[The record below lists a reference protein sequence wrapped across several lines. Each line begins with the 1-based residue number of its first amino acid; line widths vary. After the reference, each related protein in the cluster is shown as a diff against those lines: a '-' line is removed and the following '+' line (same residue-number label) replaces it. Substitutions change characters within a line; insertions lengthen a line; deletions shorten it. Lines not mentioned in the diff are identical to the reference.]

1 MAWYKEGGWFHRSK
15 DHIVV
20 RSTGRAI
27 HHTSKAVHWLLALG
41 TGLLVVAS
49 CLLAGAAWRLAQG
62 PIDLGGWSDRLRSA
76 LIDDDAP
83 IRVSFD
89 GVFLAWEGFS
99 KGVDYPLDLR
109 LSGVTITDSA
119 GRRLIA
125 APGAH
130 LTFSLAGL
138 LLGRVVPR
146 AIEVD
151 HAQIAVTRE
160 AGGTIDLGGDLAS
173 VGATDSGNIDLR
185 QIQEQLSRPAS
196 GDHGRTRGL
205 FDQLRR
211 THFRGTEVTLRDQE
225 SGLVIRTQD
234 MDLDLVRAR
243 SGRIRGMLRAPL
255 SIGNQ
260 QASLAA
266 QADWAAGSKAMLDM
280 KLTALR
286 PAGVGAIPPALA
298 FLAGIDAPVA
308 LATTIGFD
316 PDFKPNQMRADIQVG
331 QGQILVGQ
339 GSVPVRSAAIA
350 LSGRPGE
357 ITISRGRFDVAHTP
371 EGSPELVDIGGTVT
385 HSADRVSASLTLGL
399 SQIDVADLPRLWPP
413 GIARGSRPWVIENV
427 TAGMATRGTASFVIE
442 ADDALHDVVL
452 TNATGDLDGSNGT
465 FTWIDNVPAVEQTDF
480 HLHLV
485 DPDTLDIR
493 VSSAH
498 QRIRNGAP
506 DLLIRDGQ
514 MHITGLALHDQTA
527 VIRTRVEGPVASA
540 LSLLKEPRLHL
551 LSTHPIALKTGGGD
565 AAATLDFQFPL
576 ENKLQIDDVRI
587 HADAHLTKVRLLDVV
602 AGQGLDDGVFD
613 VAADKDGL
621 SLKGQGTVAAVP
633 IAVDG
638 TMDFNPGPPDQVVQK
653 IAMTGQPDSAQLDA
667 AGLHV
672 ADFLGGPV
680 PLTVVMVERRNGNG
694 SVAINGDLTLAT
706 LALNPLAWNKPS
718 GNVANASATL
728 LMSHDRLTKIDRISV
743 RGDGLLLTG
752 SADLPDGH
760 IRTLVLDSISLGRTK
775 GHGTVHLGANEP
787 IAVVL
792 QGDQIDLSSKLTE
805 KMSVPD
811 KLGTTDV
818 TTPDWTLDAR
828 FDRAILAN
836 GERAGDLLV
845 KAAGG
850 GQTIRLLD
858 AVGTTQSSAGFSIKI
873 EPHASKRRLL
883 VDAKDAGS
891 FLRSLDAI
899 RGMQS
904 GHLTIDG
911 TFDSPYGLHPL
922 SGTATIDNVVVKNS
936 PVLGKL
942 LQAITLYGLVDV
954 LRGPG
959 MTFSHIVVPFHYDG
973 ADLRVDEAHAY
984 NSSLGLTGNGRI
996 GLSSGQLS
1004 LTGTIVPAYFFN
1016 SMLGNLPL
1024 VGKLFSPE
1032 KGGGVFAAR
1041 FGVDGQTD
1049 DPSIS
1054 INPVSALT
1062 PGFLREIF
1070 GIFDRAPTGKG
1081 GVPTA
1086 GSR

>member
-1 MAWYKEGGWFHRSK
+1 VHR
-15 DHIVV
+15 
-20 RSTGRAI
+20 
-27 HHTSKAVHWLLALG
+27 LLALG
-41 TGLLVVAS
+41 IGLLVVSS
-49 CLLAGAAWRLAQG
+49 CLLAGTAWRLAQG
-62 PIDLGGWSDRLRSA
+62 PIDLGAWSDRLRSA
-76 LIDDDAP
+76 LIDDAASV
-83 IRVSFD
+83 RVSFD

-109 LSGVTITDSA
+109 LSGVTITDPA
-119 GRRLIA
+119 GQRLIA

-138 LLGRVVPR
+138 LLGRFVPR

-151 HAQIAVTRE
+151 HAQIAITRE
-160 AGGTIDLGGDLAS
+160 AGGAINLGGGLADVDAS
-173 VGATDSGNIDLR
+173 DSGSIDLR
-185 QIQEQLSRPAS
+185 QIQEQLARPVS
-196 GDHGRTRGL
+196 SDRGRTRGL

-211 THFRGTEVTLRDQE
+211 AHFRDTEVALRDQQ

-243 SGRIRGMLRAPL
+243 TGRIRGLLRAPL

-260 QASLAA
+260 QTSLSA
-266 QADWAAGSKAMLDM
+266 QADWAPGSGVTLDTQ
-280 KLTALR
+280 LTALR
-286 PAGVGAIPPALA
+286 PADVGAIPRALA
-298 FLAGIDAPVA
+298 FLAEIDAPVA

-316 PDFKPNQMRADIQVG
+316 AAFRPNQMRSHIQVG

-339 GSVPVRSAAIA
+339 GSVPVRSADIMV
-350 LSGRPGE
+350 SGKPGE
-357 ITISRGRFDVAHTP
+357 ITVSKAHFDVAHTP
-371 EGSPELVDIGGTVT
+371 EGRPELIDIGGTVKQ
-385 HSADRVSASLTLGL
+385 SADRISASVTLGL
-399 SQIDVADLPRLWPP
+399 SQIDIADLPRLWPP
-413 GIARGSRPWVIENV
+413 GVASGSRPWVIENV
-427 TAGMATRGTASFVIE
+427 TAGMATHGTASFVIE
-442 ADDALHDVVL
+442 ADDALHDLVL
-452 TNATGDLDGSNGT
+452 TKATGDLDGSNGT
-465 FTWIDNVPAVEQTDF
+465 FAWIDNIPAVEQTEF

-514 MHITGLALHDQTA
+514 MHITGLSLHDQIA

-565 AAATLDFQFPL
+565 ASATLNFEFPL

-587 HADAHLTKVRLLDVV
+587 HADAHLAKVRLLDVA
-602 AGQGLDDGVFD
+602 AGQGLDDGTFD
-613 VAADKDGL
+613 LAVDKDGL

-633 IAVDG
+633 ITVDG

-672 ADFLGGPV
+672 ADFLGGPI

-706 LALNPLAWNKPS
+706 LAVNPLAWNKPS

-728 LMSHDRLTKIDRISV
+728 LMSHDRLTKIDKISV

-752 SADLPDGH
+752 SADIPDGH
-760 IRTLVLDSISLGRTK
+760 IRTLLLDNISLARTK
-775 GHGTVHLGANEP
+775 GHGTIHLGANEP

-805 KMSVPD
+805 KTSGPD
-811 KLGTTDV
+811 KPDAAQV
-818 TTPDWTLDAR
+818 TSPDWTFDAR
-828 FDRAILAN
+828 FDHAILAN
-836 GERAGDLLV
+836 GERAGDVLV
-845 KAAGG
+845 KATGG

-858 AVGTTQSSAGFSIKI
+858 AVGTTQTNAGFSIKI
-873 EPHASKRRLL
+873 EPRGGKRQLL

-891 FLRSLDAI
+891 FLRGLDAI
-899 RGMQS
+899 RGMQA
-904 GHLTIDG
+904 GHLMIDG
-911 TFDSPYGLHPL
+911 TFDRSFGFHPL
-922 SGTATIDNVVVKNS
+922 AGTATIDNVVIKNS
-936 PVLGKL
+936 PLLGKL

-959 MTFSHIVVPFHYDG
+959 MTFSHIVVPFRYDG
-973 ADLRVDEAHAY
+973 ANLNIGEAHAY

-996 GLSSGQLS
+996 GLSSGQAS

-1041 FGVDGQTD
+1041 FGVSGQID

-1070 GIFDRAPTGKG
+1070 GIFDRRPSAKGSAPADGK
-1081 GVPTA
+1081 
-1086 GSR
+1086 